1 MARANPRKQAKNTN
15 LETHANKGG
24 RPKGAL
30 NKTTVLLKEA
40 ILRAAELAGDDLSP
54 DNRKGLKREGGLIR
68 YLQVQAKSNPNS
80 FMSALLGKVLPLQ
93 ITGDEE
99 SPVNITVRYE
109 HGRRK

>member
-1 MARANPRKQAKNTN
+1 MARTNPRKQAKNSN

-24 RPKGAL
+24 RPKGSL

-40 ILRAAELAGDDLSP
+40 ILKAAELAGDDLTP
-54 DNRKGLKREGGLIR
+54 KGRKKGGLIR

-93 ITGDEE
+93 ITGDDEN
-99 SPVNITVRYE
+99 PVNITVRFE
-109 HGRRK
+109 HGK